1 MNTFGNIVVVDAKL
15 SAGRGLEFSA
25 SWLEDQQ
32 RRQRAIDD
40 GLDDSEFRSL
50 ADARPGG
57 LGFDGY
63 DDGGEG
69 EQAGPASDMNTA
81 IPHTNLGYRMLLKLG
96 WKGRGLG
103 KNEDG
108 MLEPIRAGVEANV
121 RLGVG
126 KQGQDDFF
134 TAAENV
140 TRKRLEVE
148 VQATE
153 DPDRTRKREELAE
166 NLNRIQAEVLEI
178 KRTFLCEMCSKQY
191 QSAMELDAHLSS
203 YDHHHKKRLI
213 EMKAMDSAR
222 NKGERDRK
230 AAKAGGKEMARLQK
244 HLQVQLLLVT
254 QMTHLAVAITCELS
268 AGLMQHNSATRPP
281 SAPVWNPAQSAP
293 ASHATASPAS
303 APAPASQAPPS
314 HQQQQQQ
321 QQQQQGWHPHAPP
334 LPSEPFRPH
343 STTCPASNP
352 GAGQQPPLPPAT
364 NQETSWQHSYTHQ
377 PPQHHQQQQHQQQ
390 QQSAWSQQGQQWTST
405 HQPPTSTALQHPPP
419 LPQAPHYSQPG
430 SYPYGSSSSSSAP
443 PLPPSHAADPP
454 PPLPPSNPPTAH
466 TACTHSLYQP
476 PLPPTS
482 DPLAPPTLSHPSQQ
496 PSGSLPHGSSHHP
509 RALPVPTMPQPSS
522 LQGSGLVKSEPRAL
536 VTRQDASAP
545 HAPQQHARGASSCQL
560 SSSSG
565 DGGSGLVPP
574 TVTVKTEAGA
584 PASLS
589 FGFAGGR
596 GKSSVKGL
604 APGGRMG
611 GMVIRPAAGFSSGGP
626 VGTGVSGVG
635 ATSLGKVAGGKG
647 VSMFADSDDD
657 EDDPKVGAGKGLLG
671 ARKGA
676 RAVGRRALDDGC

>member
-178 KRTFLCEMCSKQY
+178 KRTFLCE
-191 QSAMELDAHLSS
+191 
-203 YDHHHKKRLI
+203 RLI

-244 HLQVQLLLVT
+244 HLEPSTIRPSLTRHRKPCLGSSSSFT
-254 QMTHLAVAITCELS
+254 STPFPPAAAAAAAAATRLAPTC
-268 AGLMQHNSATRPP
+268 SATPLRTLPP
-281 SAPVWNPAQSAP
+281 PQHDLSCIKSWGR
-293 ASHATASPAS
+293 TAA
-303 APAPASQAPPS
+303 
-314 HQQQQQQ
+314 
-321 QQQQQGWHPHAPP
+321 
-334 LPSEPFRPH
+334 
-343 STTCPASNP
+343 
-352 GAGQQPPLPPAT
+352 PLPPAT
-364 NQETSWQHSYTHQ
+364 NQETSWQHSHTHQ

-509 RALPVPTMPQPSS
+509 RALPVPTMPQASS

-635 ATSLGKVAGGKG
+635 ATSLGKVAGARACLHSRCNNP
-647 VSMFADSDDD
+647 V
-657 EDDPKVGAGKGLLG
+657 KGLE
-671 ARKGA
+671 
-676 RAVGRRALDDGC
+676 VWE